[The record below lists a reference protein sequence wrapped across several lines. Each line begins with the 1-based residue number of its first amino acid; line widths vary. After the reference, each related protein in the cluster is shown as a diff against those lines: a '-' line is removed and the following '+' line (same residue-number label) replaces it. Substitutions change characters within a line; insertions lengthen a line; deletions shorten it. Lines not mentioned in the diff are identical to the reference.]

1 MKIGDRV
8 RITDFSDAHG
18 DEGIIISAREGVA
31 IVEVEHDSGRYYWP
45 CHPEELTPIPE

>member
-18 DEGIIISAREGVA
+18 DTGVIISLRDDMA
-31 IVEVEHDSGRYYWP
+31 IVEVDNGCDSYCWP
-45 CHPEELTPIPE
+45 CYPDELTPIAE